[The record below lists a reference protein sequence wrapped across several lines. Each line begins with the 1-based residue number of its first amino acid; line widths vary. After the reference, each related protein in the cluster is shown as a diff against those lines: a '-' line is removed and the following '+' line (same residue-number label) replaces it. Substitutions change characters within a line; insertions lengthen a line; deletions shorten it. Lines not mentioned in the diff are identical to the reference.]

1 MADSI
6 NIDVMSH
13 GATLALGM
21 LYWRSDNAAVGHGVA
36 SWMDAP
42 ETSFMLEFVRPD
54 LLLLRTL
61 TKGLVL
67 WDSVTP
73 SPAWL
78 EGQVRFWSLQLRAT
92 ETFTSLASAP
102 AYSLCS

>member
-1 MADSI
+1 VADSI

-21 LYWRSDNAAVGHGVA
+21 LYWGSDNTAVA

-42 ETSFMLEFVRPD
+42 KTSFMVEFVRPD

-92 ETFTSLASAP
+92 ETSLV
-102 AYSLCS
+102 